1 MREDETVEDI
11 RILRPMLRIR
21 REEIRAALTED
32 GTGWREDSTNTDTA
46 YLRNRIRQELIPAL
60 EAISESAVDKIC
72 RTAGMIAAD
81 NDVLDAAAEKLL
93 RENAKG
99 SILNAAAITAEPEA
113 VRRRVLRKW
122 WNAEGPV
129 LEEHALSAAQT
140 EALTALLDVTKG
152 KINLPGGVYAVRTGK
167 HLILRSSEKEEAPE
181 PVVFSGKEI
190 VFGDYRITV
199 GSSEGN
205 PGDGKR
211 TQEVPDGFF
220 EGCEIRTRRP
230 GDRIRPF
237 GSTGSRKLQDYLT
250 DRRIG
255 EPFRD
260 QIPLIC
266 RGNEVLLV
274 CGVGAG
280 NIPRWNGEDHPVRI
294 TWHGETPWT
303 E

>member
-1 MREDETVEDI
+1 
-11 RILRPMLRIR
+11 
-21 REEIRAALTED
+21 
-32 GTGWREDSTNTDTA
+32 
-46 YLRNRIRQELIPAL
+46 
-60 EAISESAVDKIC
+60 
-72 RTAGMIAAD
+72 MIAAD

-199 GSSEGN
+199 GPSEGN